1 MGKAV
6 DMAAGTVGD
15 MAMPVDKGMAAD
27 MTESEEDCTA
37 EASTAG
43 SGVGM
48 ESSRLDSMGS
58 QERMGRRS

>member
-6 DMAAGTVGD
+6 DMAAD
-15 MAMPVDKGMAAD
+15 MAMAVGKGMAAD
-27 MTESEEDCTA
+27 MTASEEDCTA

>member
-6 DMAAGTVGD
+6 DMAAD
-15 MAMPVDKGMAAD
+15 MAMAVDKGMAAD

>member
-6 DMAAGTVGD
+6 DMAAD
-15 MAMPVDKGMAAD
+15 MAMAVGKGMAAD

-48 ESSRLDSMGS
+48 ESSRLGSRGS

>member
-6 DMAAGTVGD
+6 DMAAD
-15 MAMPVDKGMAAD
+15 MAMAVGKGMAAD
-27 MTESEEDCTA
+27 MTGSEEDCTA